1 MTNMTNLAEKKS
13 PLFLIF
19 MVLPMLIGAGQV
31 QAGPTVQQAL
41 ELQPVQPGVDFDEPL
56 PAEAKS
62 CKLETAENT
71 SGWVLYDP
79 NGRPLRRF
87 LDSDGNKK
95 LDRWCYYRGG
105 IEVYRD
111 IDTDKNGRADQY
123 RWLGTA
129 GTKWGLD
136 RDEDGVI
143 ESWKRISP
151 EEVSAEVVE
160 AFRHQDLER
169 FEALLMR
176 ASEIQALGLGVE
188 NEKRLT
194 DLTQKAVREFKNL
207 KSGDLWVK
215 SNSQWVSFSA
225 TRPGVVPAGNQGST
239 KDLVVYENA
248 VTMFQTDGKHQQ
260 LLLGT
265 LIQLGDTWRMVD
277 LPVALKDNET
287 TAPGFFFS
295 NPLVQQSELQNLAEG
310 NPQVDRKLM
319 DELEEIDEKLAVST
333 IAQTAELNV
342 RRAEILENIIEHTED
357 QLQKENWIRQQAD
370 TISAAAQAGD
380 FAEGVGRLQALVKN
394 LEAGAE
400 NPNLVSYVKFR
411 QLTTEYTLNLQKP
424 DADFPEVQEKWL
436 QDLAAFIGEYPHSE
450 DATEAMLQLAIAE
463 EFAGEEEKAKNW
475 YQKIVN
481 NSPDSTIAAKATGA
495 KRRLD
500 SVGQSI
506 HLNGKT
512 LEGDSLRLSNYR
524 GKVIALHYWAT
535 WCGPCLKDMKELKRL
550 QAKFGG
556 EGFTPLGVN
565 LDGDKK
571 TATNFLKQNRHP
583 WPQLYEPG
591 GLDSRLANEFG
602 VLTLPTM
609 LLVDQGGKVL
619 NRSLH
624 VSELEDELEKIL
636 R

>member
-1 MTNMTNLAEKKS
+1 MTNHAEKKS
-13 PLFLIF
+13 PWVPVFVALLT
-19 MVLPMLIGAGQV
+19 LIGVGHS

-41 ELQPVQPGVDFDEPL
+41 ELQPVQPGVDFDDPL
-56 PAEAKS
+56 PEEAES

-111 IDTDKNGRADQY
+111 IDSDKNGRADQY

-129 GTKWGLD
+129 GTRWGLD

-160 AFRHQDLER
+160 AIRHQDLGR

-176 ASEIQALGLGVE
+176 TSEIQTLGLGVE

-194 DLTQKAVREFKNL
+194 DLTQKAVREFKKL
-207 KSGDLWVK
+207 KSSDFSVK
-215 SNSQWVSFSA
+215 SNSKWVSFSA

-248 VTMFQTDGKHQQ
+248 VTMFQTAGKHRQ

-265 LIQLGDTWRMVD
+265 LIQLGDAWRIVD

-287 TAPGFFFS
+287 TAPGIFFG
-295 NPLVQQSELQNLAEG
+295 NPLDQPGEYQNLTEG
-310 NPQVDRKLM
+310 NPQADRKLM
-319 DELEEIDEKLAVST
+319 DELEEVDKKLAVST

-342 RRAEILENIIEHTED
+342 RRAEILEKIIEQTED
-357 QLQKENWIRQQAD
+357 QLQRDNWIRQQAD

-380 FAEGVGRLQALVKN
+380 FVEGVDRLQSLVEN
-394 LEAGAE
+394 LEKGAG
-400 NPNLVSYVKFR
+400 NLHLVSYVKFR

-424 DADFPEVQEKWL
+424 DADFPKVQEKWL
-436 QDLAAFIGEYPHSE
+436 QDLDAFIGEYPKSE
-450 DATEAMLQLAIAE
+450 DAPEAMLQLAIAE
-463 EFAGEEEKAKNW
+463 EFAGEEEKAKDW

-481 NSPDSTIAAKATGA
+481 NSPDSTIAAKARGA

-500 SVGQSI
+500 SVGTSI
-506 HLNGKT
+506 HLKGET
-512 LEGDSLRLSNYR
+512 LEGDSLKLSNYR

-535 WCGPCLKDMKELKRL
+535 WCEPCLKDMKELKRL
-550 QAKFGG
+550 QAKFGSA
-556 EGFTPLGVN
+556 GFTPLGVN
-565 LDGDKK
+565 LDGDKNA
-571 TATNFLKQNRHP
+571 ATNFLKQNRHP

-609 LLVDQGGKVL
+609 LLVDQGGKVV
-619 NRSLH
+619 NRSVH